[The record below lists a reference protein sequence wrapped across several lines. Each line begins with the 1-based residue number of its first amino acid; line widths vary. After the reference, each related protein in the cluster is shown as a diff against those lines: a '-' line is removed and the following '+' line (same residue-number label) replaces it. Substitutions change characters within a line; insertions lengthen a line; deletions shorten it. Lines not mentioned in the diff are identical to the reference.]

1 MDMSRRD
8 IFRIS
13 GASVVAAAV
22 STSLAGCGG
31 SEAQAQTITPTLPAK
46 AAFPGVANQ
55 VFLNAAAD
63 HPWHVNATAAMKTYA
78 DNKGGGSGG
87 GASAL
92 TKFATLINA
101 LPDEVTYVPS
111 TSMGEYL
118 VTKSLGLPESG
129 GRVVTD
135 ALHFVGSFY
144 MYEQY
149 RLAGMDVVTVNM
161 DSEYRI
167 PVAAMAQAITAN
179 TKLVAISH
187 VSLYNGFTHDVKAIC
202 DIAHAKG
209 ALVFVDLIQSAGSIP
224 VDVKAM
230 GVDFAACGTYKW
242 LMGDFGFAFL
252 YVNKELL
259 PKLKRPWLGY
269 RQTRNFAAPILHV
282 YPLDPPG
289 NVPYESAVNNTVAG
303 YFMGS
308 FPATAVEAACAASL
322 DWIQSVGVDQI
333 QAYKQ
338 PMIQALQEGLRA
350 RGWQVVTPPETKAS
364 IVTVA
369 YPNASS
375 LAPRLAAGKFAIT
388 LRANHARV
396 SPSVYNDLS
405 EVNAFLAAFGSP

>member
-1 MDMSRRD
+1 MEFSRRD
-8 IFRIS
+8 LFRIG
-13 GASVVAAAV
+13 GASAAASMASSV
-22 STSLAGCGG
+22 PGWG
-31 SEAQAQTITPTLPAK
+31 SAQAQAMSATLPAK
-46 AAFPGVANQ
+46 GAFHGVADQ
-55 VFLNAAAD
+55 IFLNAAAD
-63 HPWHVNATAAMKTYA
+63 HPWHANATKALKAYA
-78 DNKGGGSGG
+78 DTKLEGSGSG
-87 GASAL
+87 RSAL
-92 TKFATLINA
+92 AKFATLINA
-101 LPDEVTYVPS
+101 GTDEVTYVPS

-135 ALHFVGSFY
+135 ALHFIGSFY

-149 RLAGMDVVTVNM
+149 RLSGLDVVTVDM
-161 DSEYRI
+161 DSTYRI
-167 PVAAMAQAITAN
+167 PVSAMEQAITPG

-187 VSLYNGFTHDVKAIC
+187 VSLYNGFTHDVRTIC
-202 DIAHAKG
+202 DIAHSRG
-209 ALVFVDLIQSAGSIP
+209 ALVYVDLIQSAGSIP

-259 PKLKRPWLGY
+259 PVLKRPWYGY
-269 RQTRNFAAPILHV
+269 RQTRNFASPILHV

-289 NVPYESAVNNTVAG
+289 SVPYQSVPINSVSG

-308 FPATAVEAACAASL
+308 FPATAVEAACAASI
-322 DWIQSVGVDQI
+322 DWIQFVGVQQI

-338 PMIQALQEGLRA
+338 PMLAALQAGLRQ

-369 YPNASS
+369 YPNASV
-375 LAPRLAAGKFAIT
+375 LAPRLDPYKISIT
-388 LRANHARV
+388 LRANYARV
-396 SPSVYNDLS
+396 SPSVYNDM
-405 EVNAFLAAFGSP
+405 NDIQAFLDAFGSP

>member
-1 MDMSRRD
+1 MELSRRD
-8 IFRIS
+8 LFRMS
-13 GASVVAAAV
+13 GASAASAVA
-22 STSLAGCGG
+22 SSLAGLSGG
-31 SEAQAQTITPTLPAK
+31 AVAQSLSTELPAK
-46 AAFPGVANQ
+46 GAFHGVADQ
-55 VFLNAAAD
+55 IFLNAAAD
-63 HPWHVNATAAMKTYA
+63 HPWHMNATKALKAYA
-78 DNKGGGSGG
+78 DSKLEGSGS

-92 TKFATLINA
+92 AKFAALINA
-101 LPDEVTYVPS
+101 GSDEVTYVPS

-118 VTKSLGLPESG
+118 VTKSLGLPDSG

-149 RLAGMDVVTVNM
+149 RLNGLDVVTVNM
-161 DSEYRI
+161 DANYRI
-167 PVAAMAQAITAN
+167 PVSAMQQAITPG

-187 VSLYNGFTHDVKAIC
+187 VSLYNGFTHDVRTIC
-202 DIAHAKG
+202 DIAHSRG
-209 ALVFVDLIQSAGSIP
+209 ALVYVDLIQSAGSIP

-230 GVDFAACGTYKW
+230 GVDFAGCGTYKW

-252 YVNKELL
+252 YVNKNLL
-259 PKLKRPWLGY
+259 PLLQRPWYGY
-269 RQTRNFAAPILHV
+269 RQTRNFASPILHV

-289 NVPYESAVNNTVAG
+289 SIPYQSVQINSVSG

-322 DWIQSVGVDQI
+322 DWIQAVGVEQI

-338 PMIQALQEGLRA
+338 PMLAALQAGLRQ

-369 YPNASS
+369 YLNASQ
-375 LAPRLAAGKFAIT
+375 LAGRLTPQKISIT

-396 SPSVYNDLS
+396 SPSVYNDM
-405 EVNAFLAAFGSP
+405 NDIQTFLEAFGSP